1 MNRHLYR
8 NAKYMLIA
16 NQLEMKM
23 LSGELPPNQPF
34 YSRDELSQL
43 YGISQVTALNVMQE
57 LRQRGCI
64 VCHAG
69 RRAQINLT
77 FRSSGL
83 LSENSVKRVVILLNQ
98 KELSTEFEYLLFYLK
113 NHLKNAGIPC
123 FEVEY
128 AQNDTHFTSDD
139 ILIPC
144 PDAVPPAEGEARS
157 AEGEAE
163 GEAVA
168 GGAAGGAARSEEG
181 EARSAEGEARS
192 EAVAGGAARRI
203 TCVSL
208 HGSPHPGTLNILSQ
222 QAALSALIH
231 LLSRGATRFVHI
243 RRDDGHFSV
252 YGALWN
258 DTGSNELTRHI
269 PHTEYVL
276 GHSEQ
281 DMEHF
286 YLKILPEEYAQAKQ
300 EGGRLGVLMDHPY
313 FTEYAEDGLR
323 EGRIHHHDV
332 LFEGCM
338 MSGRNSR
345 FPCVNLKLDQM
356 ARRLFRCVCACS
368 GNDRR
373 VPPAE
378 FHIPEY
384 ENPLNAM

>member
-8 NAKYMLIA
+8 NAKYMRIA

-57 LRQRGCI
+57 LRKRGCI
-64 VCHAG
+64 VCRAG

-123 FEVEY
+123 FEAEY

-144 PDAVPPAEGEARS
+144 PEAEPPAEGEARS
-157 AEGEAE
+157 EEGEAE
-163 GEAVA
+163 GEA
-168 GGAAGGAARSEEG
+168 RSEEG
-181 EARSAEGEARS
+181 

-286 YLKILPEEYAQAKQ
+286 YLKILPEEYAQAMQ

-338 MSGRNSR
+338 MSGRNSL

-356 ARRLFRCVCACS
+356 ARRLFRCVCTCS

-384 ENPLNAM
+384 ESGENCRYRG